1 MTDSIKNADVLAI
14 NEETRDIYHAQ
25 HQRIVHDDKAMK
37 RFLNMV
43 REDYFGLPE
52 HYFKGAKVLDAGCGD
67 TAKLLIRF
75 HDFGCE
81 DLTGI
86 DLGDEYINVAS
97 KNLIKHGV
105 PETMFK
111 LLSGSVDELP
121 FNDESFDFVCC
132 HGVLLHLANI
142 DQAKRAFGELARV
155 TRRGGGQLYVVGGV
169 YGGLIEFVLPSI
181 REFYRTNPEFKS
193 LIDNISPDDFSGL
206 FEYINRELMSR
217 GQTGVDLNY
226 LAGMLD
232 VDFCTTLQNL
242 IQAPVRL
249 TLSPEFFNTEYF
261 NCGFENPRRLRRYV
275 TRDNI
280 RKYLSPLHWRLDHP
294 ISKIL
299 YGDGNLEFI
308 ACKKI
313 N

>member
-1 MTDSIKNADVLAI
+1 MTIQNTDVLTV

-25 HQRIVHDDKAMK
+25 HLRIVHDEKAMR

-43 REDYFGLPE
+43 QEEYFGLPE
-52 HYFKGAKVLDAGCGD
+52 NYFKGAKVLDAGCGD

-75 HDFGCE
+75 HDFGSK

-86 DLGDEYINVAS
+86 DLGDEYIDVARG
-97 KNLIKHGV
+97 NLIKHGV
-105 PETMFK
+105 PEANFK
-111 LLSGSVDELP
+111 LFSGSVDDLP
-121 FNDESFDFVCC
+121 FEDESFDFVCC

-142 DQAKRAFGELARV
+142 EQTKHAFSELARV
-155 TRRGGGQLYVVGGV
+155 TRKGGQLYVVGGV

-181 REFYRTNPEFKS
+181 REFYRANSEFKT

-206 FEYINRELMSR
+206 FEFINRELISR

-226 LAGMLD
+226 LAEMLD

-249 TLSPEFFNTEYF
+249 ALSTEFFNTEF
-261 NCGFENPRRLRRYV
+261 SKNGFENPRRLRRYV
-275 TRDNI
+275 IRDNI
-280 RKYLSPLHWRLDHP
+280 RKYLSPLHFQLDHP

-308 ACKKI
+308 ARK
-313 N
+313 NN